1 MVKGGNMVARAARRV
16 EAPLRRLLAGEAVKF
31 TALAAL
37 LAILADASLG
47 HGLTWENDPYWTY
60 WVTKT
65 FLIATV
71 IGLGTAWFGIG
82 VGRGAL
88 IVLVHTL
95 ILTTYYW
102 SLSPIGLPSSPHWL
116 DLEHTWISGVPI
128 HFGVIYLGYL
138 VALWIWRRRAR
149 LAALPDS
156 GSRIFGAKVLLM
168 SLLIVG
174 LAGALSNLALGEFTG
189 VTWYVV
195 RLLITVPFIMLWR
208 TIAGHDR
215 ISSLVGGIIL
225 ALMWATYSQYLGPV
239 GLPDIHHLR
248 IFSQAAPPSPVHWL
262 DYNQLWLISFPIY
275 VVVMI
280 GLLMVGSYQNLG
292 LRWITPAIIALL
304 AMAAITIISA
314 LAIPAKDKGS
324 VADIKASQGAVLE
337 RGAYYGNQFQPAA
350 AKISIHAKDAG
361 DRVSPLPPHDEVNI
375 TAEIK
380 SGGHSYSIIAKD
392 PMVDDPMGQF
402 TTWWGVGLDVW
413 HHGDSGIG
421 TNKLPAIHSKLA
433 AFAMG
438 DIKMDGQL
446 VAVGVPVH
454 VMTAQQG
461 FADNKHLELDVGDP
475 RTTPLPNIPSGHLR
489 VLWNN
494 YKGNIPGASAGRY
507 IGGDIVLGLLLIG
520 GLWLNGLGNA
530 IFRSPARR

>member
-1 MVKGGNMVARAARRV
+1 MVARAARRV
-16 EAPLRRLLAGEAVKF
+16 VQPTRRLLGSQVAKF

-37 LAILADASLG
+37 LAILADATIG

-88 IVLVHTL
+88 IVLAHTI
-95 ILTTYYW
+95 ILTIYYW

-116 DLEHTWISGVPI
+116 DLEHTWITGVPI

-138 VALWIWRRRAR
+138 VALWIWRRRPR
-149 LAALPDS
+149 LAALPDLN
-156 GSRIFGAKVLLM
+156 SRIFGAKVLLM
-168 SLLIVG
+168 SLLIVA

-208 TIAGHDR
+208 SIVGRDR
-215 ISSLVGGIIL
+215 LSSLVGGIVL
-225 ALMWATYSQYLGPV
+225 ALVWAAYSQYLGPV

-275 VVVMI
+275 VVVMV
-280 GLLMVGSYQNLG
+280 GLLTVGSYQNLG
-292 LRWITPAIIALL
+292 LSWAAPAIIALL
-304 AMAAITIISA
+304 AMAAITIVAA
-314 LAIPAKDKGS
+314 LAIPSKDKGVVANIQANGKS
-324 VADIKASQGAVLE
+324 VVE
-337 RGAYYGNQFQPAA
+337 TGAYYGNRFQPASS
-350 AKISIHAKDAG
+350 SITVHAIDAG
-361 DRVSPLPPHDEVNI
+361 NRVSPLPPHDEINI
-375 TAEIK
+375 NAKIQA
-380 SGGHSYSIIAKD
+380 GGHTYSLIAKD

-413 HHGDSGIG
+413 HHGNSGIG
-421 TNKLPAIHSKLA
+421 TNKLPPIHSKLA
-433 AFAMG
+433 VFGMG
-438 DIKMDGQL
+438 DVKMDGQL
-446 VAVGVPVH
+446 VAANVPIH
-454 VMTAQQG
+454 AMTAENG
-461 FADNKHLELDVGDP
+461 LADNNKLELDVGDP
-475 RTTPLPNIPSGHLR
+475 RATALPYIPSGHLR
-489 VLWNN
+489 VLWGS
-494 YKGNIPGASAGRY
+494 YQGNIPGASAGRY
-507 IGGDIVLGLLLIG
+507 IGGDVVLGLLLIG
-520 GLWLNGLGNA
+520 GLWLNGLGNVF
-530 IFRSPARR
+530 FRSPARR